1 LSSWFRRVLAGP
13 KDLNRSMG
21 KTVASGQVVDMEL
34 TPQLA
39 ERFEKL
45 QNRYPVK
52 RSALIP
58 MLMYAQD
65 EYGYI
70 SDPMIEEIARR
81 LELRT
86 IQVQET
92 LEYYSMLHRKPMG
105 KHHVQICTN
114 VACMLRGGNELLEQA
129 KKRLEIGHKE
139 VTGDGVFS
147 LEEVECIGAC
157 TGAPAMQVNYDFYEN
172 LTPLKFDRIIEEL
185 DAGKKPAPEP
195 VTSGALHPRDP
206 AETPLI
212 SRRFGIRNSRKIDVY
227 LQHDG
232 YKALAKA
239 LQEMTP
245 DSIIDEVKKSS
256 LRGRGGAG
264 FPAGMKWS
272 FVPKDSPKPKYV
284 ICNADESEP
293 GTCKDRPLMEMDPHQ
308 MIEGITIAGR
318 AIGAHL
324 GFIYIRGEYRYV
336 LDIVEAAL
344 AEAYS
349 RGYLG
354 KNILGSGFDFDLVAH
369 TGAGAYECGEESAL
383 MESLEGKRGYP
394 RIKPPFPAVV
404 GLYGCPT
411 IINNVETLSS
421 VPAILLEGG
430 EKYASR
436 GTPKNGGT
444 RLLCVGGHVNKP
456 GIYEIPLGMN
466 MKKFIYEVAGGIP
479 GGKKLKAVIPGGSS
493 CPLLSASEI
502 DIPMDYDSV
511 AKAGSMLGSGGM
523 VVMDEDTCMVDMA
536 RRIMHFYAH
545 ESCGWCIP
553 CREGTTWLRK
563 MLERFHAG
571 LGRPE
576 DIDIV
581 GDLAKNMLGR
591 TFCPL
596 GDAAALPTISIVQKW
611 RNEFEQHLTGRC
623 PFDSAEAL
631 VGWR

>member
-1 LSSWFRRVLAGP
+1 MDLS
-13 KDLNRSMG
+13 
-21 KTVASGQVVDMEL
+21 
-34 TPQLA
+34 PQLTA
-39 ERFEKL
+39 KFEKL
-45 QNRYPVK
+45 QTSYPVK

-65 EYGYI
+65 EYGYV
-70 SDPMIEEIARR
+70 SDEMIAELGRRLDLNNVQIEE
-81 LELRT
+81 
-86 IQVQET
+86 T
-92 LEYYSMLHRKPMG
+92 LAYYSMLHRKPMG

-114 VACMLRGGNELLEQA
+114 VACMLKGGYDLLNRA

-139 VTGDGVFS
+139 TTNDGVFS

-157 TGAPAMQVNYDFYEN
+157 TGAPAMQVNYDFYEE
-172 LTPLKFDRIIEEL
+172 LTPVKFDRIIAEL
-185 DAGKKPAPEP
+185 DAGRRPTPEA
-195 VTSGALHPRDP
+195 VISGALHERHPD
-206 AETPLI
+206 ETPLI
-212 SRRFGIRNSRKIDVY
+212 SRRWGMKDSHKIDVY
-227 LQHDG
+227 LIQGG
-232 YKALAKA
+232 YQALEKALK
-239 LQEMTP
+239 EMTP
-245 DSIIDEVKKSS
+245 EGVIEEVKKSN

-264 FPAGMKWS
+264 FPTGMKWS

-308 MIEGITIAGR
+308 LIEGMVIAGR
-318 AIGAHL
+318 AIHSHH

-336 LDIVEAAL
+336 LDIVDAAL
-344 AEAYS
+344 AEAYA

-354 KNILGSGFDFDLVAH
+354 KNILGSGFDFDLLAH

-411 IINNVETLSS
+411 IINNVETLSA
-421 VPAILLEGG
+421 VPSIIREGG
-430 EKYASR
+430 EAYANR

-444 RLLCVGGHVNKP
+444 RMLCIAGHVNRP
-456 GIYEIPLGMN
+456 GIYEVPLGMN
-466 MKKFIYEVAGGIP
+466 MKKFIYDVAGGIP

-493 CPLLSASEI
+493 CPLLAADEI
-502 DIPMDYDSV
+502 DIPMDYDAV

-523 VVMDEDTCMVDMA
+523 VIMDEDTCMVDMA

-553 CREGTTWLRK
+553 CREGTSWLRK
-563 MLERFHAG
+563 TLERFHAG
-571 LGRPE
+571 MGRPE
-576 DIDIV
+576 DIEMIA
-581 GDLAKNMLGR
+581 DLAKNMLGR

-596 GDAAALPTISIVQKW
+596 GDAAAMPTISIVKKW
-611 RNEFEQHLTGRC
+611 RGEFEEHLKGRC
-623 PFDSAEAL
+623 ASKSAGLL
-631 VGWR
+631 VGAR

>member
-1 LSSWFRRVLAGP
+1 
-13 KDLNRSMG
+13 
-21 KTVASGQVVDMEL
+21 MEL
-34 TPQLA
+34 SPQLA
-39 ERFEKL
+39 ARFDKL
-45 QNRYPVK
+45 QNLYPVK

-58 MLMYAQD
+58 MMMYAQD
-65 EYGYI
+65 EFGCV
-70 SDPMIEEIARR
+70 SDEMIEEIAKR
-81 LELRT
+81 LDLRT
-86 IQVQET
+86 VEVEET
-92 LEYYSMLHRKPMG
+92 LEYYSMLRRKPMG
-105 KHHVQICTN
+105 KYHVQVCTN
-114 VACMLRGGNELLEQA
+114 VACMLRGGYEILDQA

-139 VTGDGVFS
+139 TTKDGVFS

-157 TGAPAMQVNYDFYEN
+157 TGAPAIQVNYDFYEN
-172 LTPLKFDRIIEEL
+172 LTTKQFDRIIEEF
-185 DAGKKPAPEP
+185 DAGKKPTP
-195 VTSGALHPRDP
+195 VGVISGALHERDP
-206 AETPLI
+206 QETVLI
-212 SRRFGIRNSRKIDVY
+212 SALWGIKDSRKIDVY
-227 LQHDG
+227 LQSGG
-232 YKALAKA
+232 YQALEKALK
-239 LQEMTP
+239 QMTP
-245 DSIIDEVKKSS
+245 ETIIEEVKKSN

-264 FPAGMKWS
+264 FPTGMKWS
-272 FVPKDSPKPKYV
+272 FVPKDSPKARYV

-308 MIEGITIAGR
+308 LIEGMIIAGR
-318 AIGAHL
+318 AIGAHR

-336 LDIVEAAL
+336 LDLVDEAI
-344 AEAYS
+344 AEAYQ

-354 KNILGSGFDFDLVAH
+354 QNILGSGFDYDLLIH

-411 IINNVETLSS
+411 IINNVETLSA
-421 VPAILLEGG
+421 VPAIIREGG
-430 EKYASR
+430 EAYANR

-444 RLLCVGGHVNKP
+444 RLLCVAGHVNKP

-466 MKKFIYEVAGGIP
+466 MKKFIYEMAGGIP
-479 GGKKLKAVIPGGSS
+479 NGKKLKAVIPGGSS
-493 CPLLSASEI
+493 CPLLAADEI
-502 DIPMDYDSV
+502 DLPMDYDSV

-571 LGRPE
+571 FGRTE
-576 DIDIV
+576 DIDMV
-581 GDLAKNMLGR
+581 GELAKNMLGR

-596 GDAAALPTISIVQKW
+596 GDAAAMPTISIVEKF
-611 RNEFEQHLTGRC
+611 RSEFEDHLNGRC
-623 PFDSAEAL
+623 AYKSAEAL
-631 VGWR
+631 VGAR

>member
-1 LSSWFRRVLAGP
+1 
-13 KDLNRSMG
+13 
-21 KTVASGQVVDMEL
+21 MEL
-34 TPQLA
+34 SAKLA
-39 ERFEKL
+39 AKFELL

-52 RSALIP
+52 RSALVP
-58 MLMYAQD
+58 MMMYAQD

-70 SDPMIEEIARR
+70 SDDMVNELASR
-81 LELRT
+81 LDLRP
-86 IQVQET
+86 VEVEET
-92 LEYYSMLHRKPMG
+92 LAYYSMLHRKPVG
-105 KHHVQICTN
+105 KHHVQVCTN
-114 VACMLRGGNELLEQA
+114 VACMLRGGAQLLQHA

-139 VTGDGVFS
+139 VTQDGVFS

-157 TGAPAMQVNYDFYEN
+157 TGAPAMQVNYDYYEN

-185 DAGKKPAPEP
+185 DNGGRPAPVP
-195 VTSGALHPRDP
+195 VITGALRERN
-206 AETPLI
+206 ALEIPLI
-212 SRRFGIRNSRKIDVY
+212 SKRWGIKDSHKIDVY
-227 LQHDG
+227 LQSGG
-232 YKALAKA
+232 YQALEKA
-239 LQEMTP
+239 LQQMTP
-245 DSIIDEVKKSS
+245 ESIIDEVKKSS

-264 FPAGMKWS
+264 FPTGMKWS

-293 GTCKDRPLMEMDPHQ
+293 GSCKDRPLMEMDPHQ
-308 MIEGITIAGR
+308 LIEGIIIAGR
-318 AIGAHL
+318 AIDAHR

-336 LDIVEAAL
+336 LDIVDAAI
-344 AEAYS
+344 AEAYA

-354 KNILGSGFDFDLVAH
+354 NNILGSGFDFDLLIH

-394 RIKPPFPAVV
+394 RIKPPFPAIV

-411 IINNVETLSS
+411 IINNVESLSS
-421 VPAILLEGG
+421 VPAIILEGG
-430 EKYASR
+430 EAYASR

-444 RLLCVGGHVNKP
+444 RLLCVSGHVHKP

-466 MKKFIYEVAGGIP
+466 MKKFIYEVAGGIR
-479 GGKKLKAVIPGGSS
+479 GGKNIKAVIPGGSS
-493 CPLLSASEI
+493 CPLLKADEI
-502 DIPMDYDSV
+502 DIPMDYDSL

-553 CREGTTWLRK
+553 CREGTSWLRK
-563 MLERFHAG
+563 ILERFHAG
-571 LGRPE
+571 FGRPE
-576 DIDIV
+576 DIDMV

-596 GDAAALPTISIVQKW
+596 GDAAAMPTISIVTKF
-611 RNEFEQHLTGRC
+611 RSEFEDHLHGRC
-623 PFDSAEAL
+623 AYKSAEAL
-631 VGWR
+631 MASR

>member
-1 LSSWFRRVLAGP
+1 
-13 KDLNRSMG
+13 
-21 KTVASGQVVDMEL
+21 MEL
-34 TPQLA
+34 SQQLA
-39 ERFEKL
+39 TRFETL
-45 QNRYPVK
+45 QGRYPVK

-58 MLMYAQD
+58 MLLYAQD
-65 EYGYI
+65 EYGFI
-70 SDPMIEEIARR
+70 SDEIIAEIARR

-86 IQVQET
+86 VQVEET

-114 VACMLRGGNELLEQA
+114 VACMLRGGNELLSQA

-139 VTGDGVFS
+139 TTSDGVFS

-157 TGAPAMQVNYDFYEN
+157 TGAPAMQINYDFHEN
-172 LTPLKFDRIIEEL
+172 VTAMKFDRIIEEL
-185 DAGKKPAPEP
+185 DAGERPAPEP
-195 VTSGALHPRDP
+195 VTAGALHPRDP
-206 AETPLI
+206 AETPVI
-212 SRRFGIRNSRKIDVY
+212 SRRFGIRNSHKMDVY

-232 YKALAKA
+232 YKALEKA
-239 LQEMTP
+239 LREMTP
-245 DSIIDEVKKSS
+245 ETIIDEVKKSS

-264 FPAGMKWS
+264 FPTGMKWS

-318 AIGAHL
+318 AIGAAK

-336 LDIVEAAL
+336 LDIVQTAL
-344 AEAYS
+344 DEAYA
-349 RGYLG
+349 RNYLG
-354 KNILGSGFDFDLVAH
+354 NNILGSGFNFDLIVH

-411 IINNVETLSS
+411 IINNVETLST
-421 VPAILLEGG
+421 VPAIILEGG

-444 RLLCVGGHVNKP
+444 RMLCVAGHVAKP
-456 GIYEIPLGMN
+456 GIYEVPLGMN

-479 GGKKLKAVIPGGSS
+479 NGKKLKAVIPGGSS

-563 MLERFHAG
+563 MLDRFHAG

-576 DIDIV
+576 DIDLV

-611 RNEFEQHLTGRC
+611 RNEFEQHLNGRC
-623 PFDSAEAL
+623 PFKSAEAL
-631 VGWR
+631 VSSR

>member
-1 LSSWFRRVLAGP
+1 MQLSS
-13 KDLNRSMG
+13 
-21 KTVASGQVVDMEL
+21 
-34 TPQLA
+34 QLA
-39 ERFEKL
+39 ARFEKL
-45 QNRYPVK
+45 ANAYPVK

-65 EYGYI
+65 EAGYV
-70 SDPMIEEIARR
+70 SDEMIAEIAAR

-86 IQVQET
+86 VQVEET
-92 LEYYSMLHRKPMG
+92 LAYYSMLRRKPMG
-105 KHHVQICTN
+105 KHHVQVCTN
-114 VACMLRGGNELLEQA
+114 VACMLRGGYEILEQA

-139 VTGDGVFS
+139 TTDDGVFS

-157 TGAPAMQVNYDFYEN
+157 TGAPAMQVNYDFYED
-172 LTPLKFDRIIEEL
+172 LTPAKFDRIIEEL
-185 DAGKKPAPEP
+185 DAGKRPAP
-195 VTSGALHPRDP
+195 VGVITGALHERDP
-206 AETPLI
+206 EETPLI
-212 SRRFGIRNSRKIDVY
+212 SKRWGIKDSRKIDVY
-227 LQHDG
+227 LASQG
-232 YKALAKA
+232 YQSLEKALKQMAPEA
-239 LQEMTP
+239 
-245 DSIIDEVKKSS
+245 IIEEVKKSN

-264 FPAGMKWS
+264 FPTGMKWS

-284 ICNADESEP
+284 LCNADESEP

-308 MIEGITIAGR
+308 LIEGMVIAGR
-318 AIGAHL
+318 AIGAHQ

-336 LDIVEAAL
+336 LDLVDEAL
-344 AEAYS
+344 SEAYG

-354 KNILGSGFDFDLVAH
+354 KNILGSGFDFDLLVH

-411 IINNVETLSS
+411 VINNVETLSA
-421 VPAILLEGG
+421 VPEIIREGG
-430 EKYASR
+430 EAYANR

-444 RLLCVGGHVNKP
+444 RLLCVAGHVNKP

-466 MKKFIYEVAGGIP
+466 MKKFLYGMAGGIP
-479 GGKKLKAVIPGGSS
+479 NGKKLKAVIPGGSS
-493 CPLLSASEI
+493 CPLLTADEI
-502 DIPMDYDSV
+502 DLPMDYDSV

-553 CREGTTWLRK
+553 CREGTSWLRK

-571 LGRPE
+571 FGRSE
-576 DIDIV
+576 DIDLV
-581 GDLAKNMLGR
+581 GELAKNMLGR

-596 GDAAALPTISIVQKW
+596 GDAAAMPTISIVQKF
-611 RNEFEQHLTGRC
+611 RSEFEDHLNGRC
-623 PFDSAEAL
+623 AYKNASAL
-631 VGWR
+631 VGAR